1 MNILTMKKE
10 DFEKVPFRNA
20 ETNLDDFYSA
30 VIIPTEDMHDSG
42 YRCMDFVA
50 VNSKK
55 EPICRLSGCSDVLD
69 IDGIGGY
76 GLNGVLSDMVDN
88 KAWKIDCLPCGY
100 LRIFAGTS
108 YKLQADSIPVSD
120 YSLYAVKTV
129 RNVVVRIELMKE
141 KGVV

>member
-1 MNILTMKKE
+1 MDILTMKKE

-30 VIIPTEDMHDSG
+30 VIIPAEDMHDSG

-50 VNSKK
+50 VNSSK
-55 EPICRLSGCSDVLD
+55 EPICRLD

-76 GLNGVLSDMVDN
+76 GLNGVLSDKVDN

-100 LRIFAGTS
+100 LRIFPRTG

-120 YSLYAVKTV
+120 YSLYAVKDDQ
-129 RNVVVRIELMKE
+129 
-141 KGVV
+141 GVAK

>member
-1 MNILTMKKE
+1 MDILKMKKE

-30 VIIPTEDMHDSG
+30 VIIPAEDMHDSG

-50 VNSKK
+50 INSSK

-76 GLNGVLSDMVDN
+76 GLNGALSDKVDN
-88 KAWKIDCLPCGY
+88 KAWQIDCLPCGY
-100 LRIFAGTS
+100 LRIFPGTG
-108 YKLQADSIPVSD
+108 YKLQADSVPVSD

-129 RNVVVRIELMKE
+129 EECQKVLLRKIRKE
-141 KGVV
+141 G